1 MIKTFEEFNRTN
13 ITAELNGDYV
23 IFKLNETEIG
33 EMVVNIGYF
42 DDIQNEYSDSIE
54 DFDASIMRK
63 FDYNKPIVNIEDIW
77 VYKNF
82 RGQNLFREMLAKG
95 IDLLTRK
102 YSQFILRASSD
113 NDFPED
119 KLVEIY
125 KDAGFIPYQETEE
138 DGTIM
143 FQIYKK

>member
-1 MIKTFEEFNRTN
+1 MIKTFEQFIKTD
-13 ITAELNGDYV
+13 ITSELNGGNV

-33 EMVVNIGYF
+33 EIAVNIGYF

-54 DFDASIMRK
+54 DFDDSIMRK

-82 RGQNLFREMLAKG
+82 RGQNLFREMLDKG
-95 IDLLTRK
+95 MELLTKK

-113 NDFPED
+113 NGFPED

>member
-1 MIKTFEEFNRTN
+1 MIKPFEEFNRTN
-13 ITAELNGDYV
+13 ITAELNGDNV
-23 IFKLNETEIG
+23 IFKLNGEDIG
-33 EMVVNIGYF
+33 ELVIAIGYF
-42 DDIQNEYSDSIE
+42 EDIQNEYSDSIE
-54 DFDASIMRK
+54 DFDDSIMRK

-77 VYKNF
+77 AYKNF
-82 RGQNLFREMLAKG
+82 RGQNLFREMLSKG
-95 IDLLTRK
+95 LELLSRK

>member
-1 MIKTFEEFNRTN
+1 MIKTFEQFIKTD
-13 ITAELNGDYV
+13 ITAELNGGNV

-33 EMVVNIGYF
+33 ELAVNIGYF

-54 DFDASIMRK
+54 DFDNSIMRK

-82 RGQNLFREMLAKG
+82 RGQNLFREMLNKG
-95 IDLLTRK
+95 LELLTRK

-113 NDFPED
+113 NGFPEN

>member
-13 ITAELNGDYV
+13 ITAELNDDNV
-23 IFKLNETEIG
+23 VFKLNGEDIG
-33 EMVVNIGYF
+33 ELVVVIGYF

-54 DFDASIMRK
+54 DFDDSIMRK

-82 RGQNLFREMLAKG
+82 RGQNLFREMLTKG
-95 IDLLTRK
+95 LELLTRK

-113 NDFPED
+113 NGFPED

-138 DGTIM
+138 NGTIM